1 MLFTNLFQVLVL
13 VVAWLA
19 SSLAFAGL
27 QPDTSRLLTGDRF
40 LDLALQGAL
49 ETLIVLKLDLVT

>member
-49 ETLIVLKLDLVT
+49 ETLIV